1 MGKSSNTFVRID
13 ICGIKLIH
21 LLVVISVGNRNM
33 GDTFVGIDIFGIKL
47 IMHLLT
53 LTPVR
58 KTLIQLLLLTS
69 VGHSLNAVVNG

>member
-33 GDTFVGIDIFGIKL
+33 GDTFVGIFGIKL

-58 KTLIQLLLLTS
+58 KALIQLLLLMS